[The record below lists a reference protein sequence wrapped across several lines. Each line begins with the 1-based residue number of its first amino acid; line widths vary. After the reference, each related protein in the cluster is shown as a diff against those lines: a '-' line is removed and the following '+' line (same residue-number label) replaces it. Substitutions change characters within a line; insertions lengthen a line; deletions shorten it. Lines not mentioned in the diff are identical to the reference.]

1 MKKFL
6 QEFKAFAL
14 KGNVLDMAVG
24 VIIGTAFSAIVNSIV
39 KDLITPLFGIIL
51 GGIEF
56 TNLSIMV
63 GESTITY
70 GNFIQAVVNFLI
82 ISLTIFLFIKLSG
95 KLFRKKEEEEEKEE
109 EAPKKSDEVLL
120 LEDIR
125 ASLKAIERINGA
137 EPVEAEEE

>member
-1 MKKFL
+1 MKKFW

-51 GGIEF
+51 GGIKF
-56 TNLSIMV
+56 DSLSVQIGDSV
-63 GESTITY
+63 ITY
-70 GNFIQAVVNFLI
+70 GNFIQSVVNFLI
-82 ISLTIFLFIKLSG
+82 ISLTIFLFVKLSS
-95 KLFRKKEEEEEKEE
+95 KIFHRKEEIKKEE
-109 EAPKKSDEVLL
+109 AAKKSEEILL

-125 ASLKAIERINGA
+125 NSLRAIEQANSMKH
-137 EPVEAEEE
+137 EKTE

>member
-56 TNLSIMV
+56 TNLSIQV

-95 KLFRKKEEEEEKEE
+95 KLFRKKEEEAVKEE
-109 EAPKKSDEVLL
+109 EPPAKSDEVLL

-125 ASLKAIERINGA
+125 ASLQAIARANGT
-137 EPVEAEEE
+137 ETPEEEE